1 MRRGWAAAESR
12 ALRVKPRD
20 DVAAMTQT
28 VQAVPEVLQIRP
40 PGGRRTQRRRIL
52 SDWGVRS
59 SPAASI
65 ISTRR
70 RGSGS

>member
-40 PGGRRTQRRRIL
+40 PGGRRTQRRLLRG
-52 SDWGVRS
+52 WGVHS
-59 SPAASI
+59 SPAASRI
-65 ISTRR
+65 PTRQ